1 MGEQRVELEKLVQNK
16 RIDVAI
22 ATERGLI
29 AVEVELTSAYTR
41 QNIEKDLAVGCAK
54 VILAC
59 GDGKVL
65 SEAQAIVAGLDAS
78 VREKVQ
84 ACLLTELTRTEPTQF
99 LNGEVR
105 DG

>member
-1 MGEQRVELEKLVQNK
+1 MGNPFAEIEKLVQDK

-41 QNIEKDLAVGCAK
+41 QNIEKDLAVGCVK

-59 GDGKVL
+59 GDKKTLDEV
-65 SEAQAIVAGLDAS
+65 QAIIASLDGA

-84 ACLLTELTRTEPTQF
+84 ACLLTELTRSEPEKF
-99 LNGEVR
+99 LS
-105 DG
+105 